1 MDFIRRITAWI
12 YNTFVWLIRIGQWL
26 NILIIVVSVVL
37 YGLMTATLGGG
48 PANQEAIWLDLALFY
63 WGLLFWMFFLAQF
76 VAPVSTSLQRVMI
89 FWRLWGYFLGR
100 HGPAIFVQN
109 GQVRERTNE
118 RKRRGPGLMILDTA
132 SAAMLRT
139 DVRFTRPVGP
149 GLAFT
154 TFDIRTGTTEYVAT
168 AFDLR
173 RQSLFIGP
181 QLSENAF
188 EAQRANETP
197 ENYRERQS
205 RRTQTSS
212 LTRDGIE
219 AVPSMVVVYQL
230 DTRPGEGGTRYGYN
244 PAVIWQAAAGED
256 VDSSLPRDDARSRLE
271 WNWLP
276 PYLAADVWRE
286 TIRKFTINQ
295 LFDMRPDFNP
305 PLVNRPVTGVQA
317 VLRHVTQRLT
327 QPEVAEL
334 DANGALSGRHVP
346 SREYNL
352 LASRGIRVITVV
364 LLNLQLPAA
373 VDAQMESLWLSTWTI
388 RSRDE
393 RMLMD
398 RERTLRSISGGRQAL
413 RDYALS
419 ISRQLAAMPAGYRVS
434 STEMASKLAE
444 TSLRLTVRDVALGAR
459 APLERE
465 DLLQLVMWLRRR
477 PE

>member
-1 MDFIRRITAWI
+1 MDLIRRIVAWI
-12 YNTFVWLIRIGQWL
+12 YNTLVWLIRIGQWS
-26 NILIIVVSVVL
+26 NILIIVVSVFL

-76 VAPVSTSLQRVMI
+76 VAPVNTSLQRVMI

-100 HGPAIFVQN
+100 HGPAIFIQN
-109 GQVRERTNE
+109 GQVRERANE

-173 RQSLFIGP
+173 KQSSFIGP
-181 QLSENAF
+181 QMT
-188 EAQRANETP
+188 EATFNPQQENETP
-197 ENYRERQS
+197 ENYRERQR
-205 RRTQTSS
+205 RRTQTSG

-244 PAVIWQAAAGED
+244 PGVIWQASTGED
-256 VDSSLPRDDARSRLE
+256 VDTTLPRDDARSRLE

-286 TIRKFTINQ
+286 TIRKFTLNQ
-295 LFDMRPDFNP
+295 LFDMRPDFNTASA
-305 PLVNRPVTGVQA
+305 NRPVTGSQA
-317 VLRHVTQRLT
+317 VLRHIIDRLT

-334 DANGALSGRHVP
+334 DANGTLSGRRVS

-352 LASRGIRVITVV
+352 LATRGIRVITVV
-364 LLNLQLPAA
+364 LLNLQLPPV
-373 VDAQMESLWLSTWTI
+373 VDTQMENLWLSTWTI

-393 RMLMD
+393 RLLMD
-398 RERTLRSISGGRQAL
+398 RERTLRNIAGGRQAL
-413 RDYALS
+413 RDYSLA
-419 ISRQLAAMPAGYRVS
+419 ISRQLTAMPAGYRLS
-434 STEMASKLAE
+434 GTEMASRLTE
-444 TSLRLTVRDVALGAR
+444 TSLRLMVRDVALGGR

-465 DLLQLVMWLRRR
+465 DLLQLIMWLKRN